1 MFFRLWIFAIV
12 FMLSA
17 CGATGPTNGSAQ
29 PENLMQIDSVDI
41 QIAESTPV
49 QVSTRLQGT
58 LADGCTSLSTISQ
71 ERTENTIN
79 IILTAEHSGD
89 EACIMVAPMI
99 DETVVL
105 EGEFPPGEYIVRV
118 GDIEQTFNV

>member
-1 MFFRLWIFAIV
+1 MV